1 MCLGTE
7 TGYQTTRRYCLVLS
21 KIEKPLQRHRWCV
34 LVVFSVALIYVLAR
48 RDNYA
53 DPPIV
58 TDEST
63 ATARPRG
70 KGQGA
75 ITITSRPVI
84 KHEGDSTDSIRAVGE
99 DDREKAP
106 DIMAAL
112 LKGADDSVASDTR
125 VRSGEPSTFKH
136 QTPEKLPSLNAKP
149 DEKSGLQSSSAYR
162 VIVNTPCVVI
172 LAGNQSHKRYAVFSA
187 NSDDKDYTY
196 AFLLPLTTMSW
207 RRIGYGSIVLI
218 VGRLQDWRDVP
229 VTNYIL
235 ESTLDQGAIV
245 VFLQGAAAGNSVM
258 LSQTS
263 RLFAAALVP
272 LNDTSQTVLVTSDAD
287 IWPVDEHL
295 YTIESN
301 ITSIRSINAFCCG
314 EFLHRGRAYRMLPL
328 TNIVATVATWRMLI
342 RQKGALPSCPDDI
355 VAYFAREF
363 GELARR
369 DVRKGENEGW
379 FMDQHMASLW
389 LDDWRRQHGNES
401 VRYVKRNIARDRI
414 DSNHWFPY
422 VIRDLKDAHVLLVT
436 HTDAVWR
443 RVRPLLKLL
452 YGLTSTEFLWCEQY
466 RDGFIRRFSP
476 M

>member
-1 MCLGTE
+1 MW
-7 TGYQTTRRYCLVLS
+7 YQTTRSYSPVLS
-21 KIEKPLQRHRWCV
+21 KIEKTLQKHRWCF
-34 LVVFSVALIYVLAR
+34 LVIFSFALIYVLAR

-53 DPPIV
+53 ATPIII
-58 TDEST
+58 DEIA

-70 KGQGA
+70 KAQHA
-75 ITITSRPVI
+75 MTSSSRPV
-84 KHEGDSTDSIRAVGE
+84 KRREGDTVFTIRTIGK

-106 DIMAAL
+106 GIMAAL
-112 LKGADDSVASDTR
+112 LKSADDSVVTNTR
-125 VRSGEPSTFKH
+125 DRSGEPSALIH
-136 QTPEKLPSLNAKP
+136 QTPKVLPALNANLDQKN
-149 DEKSGLQSSSAYR
+149 GLLSSSAYT

-172 LAGNQSHKRYAVFSA
+172 LAGKQSHKRYAVFSA

-218 VGRLQDWRDVP
+218 VGRLQEWRDVP
-229 VTNYIL
+229 ITNYIL
-235 ESTLDQGAIV
+235 ESTLSQGAVV
-245 VFLQGAAAGNSVM
+245 VFLQGAAADSSVM

-272 LNDTSQTVLVTSDAD
+272 FNDTSQMVLVTSDAD

-301 ITSIRSINAFCCG
+301 TTSILSINSFCCG
-314 EFLHRGRAYRMLPL
+314 EFLHNGLPYRMLPL

-355 VAYFAREF
+355 VAYFARDF
-363 GELARR
+363 GVLARQG
-369 DVRKGENEGW
+369 VRKGENDGW
-379 FMDQHMASLW
+379 FMDQHMVSLW
-389 LDDWRRQHGNES
+389 LADWQRQHGNRS
-401 VRYVKRNIARDRI
+401 VRYVGRDIGRDRI
-414 DSNHWFPY
+414 DSNRWFPY
-422 VIRDLKDAHVLLVT
+422 TIRDLKDAHVLLGT
-436 HTDAVWR
+436 HADDVWR

-466 RDGFIRRFSP
+466 RDEFLRRFSP